1 MFDRTIIPT
10 VHYYNLGDTYTGAC
24 GGMRYRIAMRKT
36 DDGKL
41 LEGAVWPEP
50 YCFDK
55 TADARKTV
63 HEFEYS
69 QGGVDAC
76 ADWLEEQYETRKEE
90 WAGSPAIKAVEANW

>member
-10 VHYYNLGDTYTGAC
+10 AHYYNLGDTYTGAC
-24 GGMRYRIAMRKT
+24 GGMRYRIALRKT
-36 DDGKL
+36 DDGKI

-50 YCFDK
+50 YCFDR

-63 HEFEYS
+63 HEE
-69 QGGVDAC
+69 GVDAC

-90 WAGSPAIKAVEANW
+90 WAGSPSIKAVEANW